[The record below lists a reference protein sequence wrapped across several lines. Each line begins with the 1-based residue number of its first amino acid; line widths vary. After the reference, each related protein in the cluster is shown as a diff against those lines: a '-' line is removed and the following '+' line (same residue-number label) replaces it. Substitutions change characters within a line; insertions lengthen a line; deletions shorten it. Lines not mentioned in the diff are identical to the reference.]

1 MFEEILP
8 REAVR
13 VIESISHH
21 LETFYLAGGTGLAI
35 QLGHRKSY
43 DFDFFTD
50 RQFNT
55 DVIVSRISPNRIF
68 YTSMGTIHC
77 DISGIRFSFLYY
89 DVPLIYQPLSWHGTK
104 LAIYKDIAA
113 EKIKTIS
120 QRGSKKDFID
130 LYAVLKLKHSVL
142 EVCDF
147 FKRRFK
153 DSGINFYHI
162 VKSLVFFEDANQ
174 EPDPIMIMTGDD
186 WKWESIKSFFFNH
199 INQFEK
205 ELGVR
210 A

>member
-43 DFDFFTD
+43 DF
-50 RQFNT
+50 
-55 DVIVSRISPNRIF
+55 
-68 YTSMGTIHC
+68 
-77 DISGIRFSFLYY
+77 
-89 DVPLIYQPLSWHGTK
+89 
-104 LAIYKDIAA
+104 
-113 EKIKTIS
+113 
-120 QRGSKKDFID
+120 
-130 LYAVLKLKHSVL
+130 
-142 EVCDF
+142 DF